1 MSHEFGPVAEPSH
14 LFFYLFFRF
23 CLWCWFCRFD
33 LFFLI
38 SLIFFFVGLR
48 FLLFF
53 FSIHLFWFLFLKF
66 NLTHIINFSDLPLS
80 LFDLFVDIVVPAIFC
95 FKGLE
100 SYHSFIIFVP
110 LLIVRKDRRI
120 LNEISFE
127 LIIILVQ
134 GDVDLDAFS
143 GLLSVEQFRR
153 D

>member
-1 MSHEFGPVAEPSH
+1 M
-14 LFFYLFFRF
+14 
-23 CLWCWFCRFD
+23 
-33 LFFLI
+33 
-38 SLIFFFVGLR
+38 
-48 FLLFF
+48 
-53 FSIHLFWFLFLKF
+53 
-66 NLTHIINFSDLPLS
+66 THIINFSDLPLS
-80 LFDLFVDIVVPAIFC
+80 LFDLFVDIMVPAIFC